1 MFQFEFTE
9 EQKMLREMARDFVN
23 AEVKPLAQQI
33 DEEEQIP
40 PELRRKIADIG
51 FLGAS
56 FPQEYGGGGF
66 GEVVACHPANRT

>member
-9 EQKMLREMARDFVN
+9 EQKMLRDMARDFVN
-23 AEVKPLAQQI
+23 SEVKPIAQQI

-40 PELRRKIADIG
+40 QSLIRKIADLG

-66 GEVVACHPANRT
+66 